1 MIEITINRN
10 TLGQIETRLGRMQ
23 NQAPS
28 VLKNAIN
35 QTAKQAR
42 KDLASEA
49 QKKYTIKN
57 AGFNRAMRLKAASV
71 SNMEAVITSSGA
83 PIPLKNFRVSKAG
96 GRVRAQ
102 VLKSGGLKEL
112 EVGGRKAFVNNIA
125 RKGQTR
131 KRDTAK
137 GGKGTQVKHMSV
149 AQRLTEKRLHI
160 KELYSNSI
168 PIMIGNEDRV
178 YGVVKPNIQDN
189 LQRNIEYQIR
199 KVLGG

>member
-1 MIEITINRN
+1 
-10 TLGQIETRLGRMQ
+10 MQ

-57 AGFNRAMRLKAASV
+57 AGFNRAMRLKVASV
-71 SNMEAVITSSGA
+71 SNMEAVITASGA

>member
-71 SNMEAVITSSGA
+71 SNMEAVITASGA

-112 EVGGRKAFVNNIA
+112 DVGGRKAFVNNIA

-160 KELYSNSI
+160 KELYSKSI

>member
-1 MIEITINRN
+1 MLFR
-10 TLGQIETRLGRMQ
+10 
-23 NQAPS
+23 S
-28 VLKNAIN
+28 
-35 QTAKQAR
+35 
-42 KDLASEA
+42 
-49 QKKYTIKN
+49 
-57 AGFNRAMRLKAASV
+57 KAASV
-71 SNMEAVITSSGA
+71 SNMEAVITASGA

>member
-23 NQAPS
+23 NKAPS

-71 SNMEAVITSSGA
+71 SNMEAVITASGA

>member
-71 SNMEAVITSSGA
+71 SNMEAVITASGA

-168 PIMIGNEDRV
+168 PIMGGTEDRV

>member
-71 SNMEAVITSSGA
+71 SNMEAVITASGA

>member
-1 MIEITINRN
+1 MIEITVNRN

-71 SNMEAVITSSGA
+71 SNMEAVITASGA

-149 AQRLTEKRLHI
+149 AQRLTEKRLPI

-178 YGVVKPNIQDN
+178 YGVVKPHIQDN

>member
-57 AGFNRAMRLKAASV
+57 AGFNRAMRLKVASV
-71 SNMEAVITSSGA
+71 SNMEAVITASGA